1 MVSSNVFDHMCT
13 AYRSWGC
20 FWQPY
25 TPPGSTW
32 ERLCSYLSQERFC
45 LNETESSSKSQSG
58 NGDDCHAHCNSSSFK
73 IALSF
78 TEVLPKQ
85 TWKLWNLL
93 QDSEERK
100 RDREIIREARMIRA
114 EVHKRASWLCGSVSR
129 DGRQPFI
136 QHNKTAVTW
145 AAQRWARG
153 ASSPDVIQPYTV
165 VGSAAQHSFQT
176 QKSVVCLAGARNS
189 VEMWGFADFSSQPSQ
204 FILIFW
210 TSSKMGEDIIC
221 SMTSLLSQW
230 SGSHDKNRHIEE
242 FSMEKKKPIEV
253 SQNSCP
259 ASNGKQEE
267 GTTSW

>member
-58 NGDDCHAHCNSSSFK
+58 NGDDCHTHCNSSSFK

-85 TWKLWNLL
+85 IWKLWNLL
-93 QDSEERK
+93 QGSEERK

-129 DGRQPFI
+129 DGRQ
-136 QHNKTAVTW
+136 
-145 AAQRWARG
+145 
-153 ASSPDVIQPYTV
+153 SPEQLKDGLGELQVLMWSNLTPLWVLQLSIPSKLRSQW
-165 VGSAAQHSFQT
+165 SAWQEQ
-176 QKSVVCLAGARNS
+176 GIGGG
-189 VEMWGFADFSSQPSQ
+189 MWGFADFSSQPSQ
-204 FILIFW
+204 FVLIFW

-230 SGSHDKNRHIEE
+230 SGSHDKNRHVEE
-242 FSMEKKKPIEV
+242 FSMEKKN
-253 SQNSCP
+253 Q
-259 ASNGKQEE
+259 
-267 GTTSW
+267 

>member
-58 NGDDCHAHCNSSSFK
+58 NGDDCHTHCNSSSFK
-73 IALSF
+73 TALSF

-85 TWKLWNLL
+85 IWKLWNLL
-93 QDSEERK
+93 QGSEERK

-136 QHNKTAVTW
+136 QHNKTADTW

-176 QKSVVCLAGARNS
+176 QKSVVCLAGARNRGGYVRIRRFLKPAKPIRS
-189 VEMWGFADFSSQPSQ
+189 H
-204 FILIFW
+204 
-210 TSSKMGEDIIC
+210 
-221 SMTSLLSQW
+221 LLDKLQD
-230 SGSHDKNRHIEE
+230 GRRHHLLHDKP
-242 FSMEKKKPIEV
+242 FVPMKW
-253 SQNSCP
+253 Q
-259 ASNGKQEE
+259 
-267 GTTSW
+267 SWQK